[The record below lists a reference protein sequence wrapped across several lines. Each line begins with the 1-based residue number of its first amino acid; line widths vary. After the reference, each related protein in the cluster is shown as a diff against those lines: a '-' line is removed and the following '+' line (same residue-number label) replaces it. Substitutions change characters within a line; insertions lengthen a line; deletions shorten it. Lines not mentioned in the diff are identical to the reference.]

1 MIKYEKIQI
10 KIALAGLITHFVSVT
25 KESPIS
31 FLPNLDL
38 LNDPKWTLKN
48 MWFHSKHDKYTYKD

>member
-1 MIKYEKIQI
+1 MIKYEKILI

-31 FLPNLDL
+31 SLPNLDL

-48 MWFHSKHDKYTYKD
+48 MIPQQT